1 MTEPSVARPTV
12 LVTGASRRVGIA
24 SAIARA
30 LADDGWDVATTFWR
44 PYDGRMP
51 WGDRHDD
58 ADALVAALRRRGAAS
73 VGIEADL
80 SRPDTP
86 ARVVAEAREALG
98 PVRALVIGH
107 TEDVVAGLFDTTVGD
122 FDRAMAVNAR
132 AAWLLIRA
140 FAEQFE
146 DPNGTGRIVALTS
159 DHTAGNLAYG
169 ASKGALDR
177 IVIAAATELAD
188 RGITANVVD
197 PGPTDT
203 GWIDPPLAERIAADT
218 LLGRAGRPEDCAHL
232 VRFLCSPDGGWVNG
246 QLLHS
251 DGGRR

>member
-1 MTEPSVARPTV
+1 M
-12 LVTGASRRVGIA
+12 LVTGASRRIGIG
-24 SAIARA
+24 SAVARS
-30 LADDGWDVATTFWR
+30 LADDGWNVATTFWR
-44 PYDGRMP
+44 PYDRRMP
-51 WGDRHDD
+51 WGDHHDEAGALT
-58 ADALVAALRRRGAAS
+58 ADLRRRGAQS

-80 SRPDTP
+80 SHPDTP

-107 TEDVVAGLFDTTVGD
+107 TEDIVAGLFDTTVED

-146 DPNGTGRIVALTS
+146 APRDTGRIVALTS

-169 ASKGALDR
+169 SSKGALDR
-177 IVIAAATELAD
+177 IVLAAATELAD
-188 RGITANVVD
+188 RGITANVVN
-197 PGPTDT
+197 PGATDT

-218 LLGRAGRPEDCAHL
+218 LLGRPGRPEDCARL

-251 DGGRR
+251 DGGRRWR